1 MVAVRVGMVLVVFML
16 MGFGLMMSMA
26 TVHMLPRFGCMIVVW
41 CCLRN
46 CRKKSQHGKNDK
58 LFHTYFVCLCY

>member
-1 MVAVRVGMVLVVFML
+1 MVAVRAGIVLVVLML
-16 MGFGLMMSMA
+16 MMPMA
-26 TVHMLPRFGCMIVVW
+26 AVHMLPGFGGMIVVR

-46 CRKKSQHGKNDK
+46 CRKKCQHGKNDK